1 MKRHNRVILD
11 GLIQSVR
18 TEVRRVGGEAVP
30 AVHFQVATDA
40 PEMGGVHP
48 AVAYGRLAAE
58 VVIFAEAASEHNAPL
73 EVTLD
78 GWLRTVWRGDVPAS
92 AVVAERVTF
101 HLPSEVRAAAVA
113 RLSALLNGEGGIHAM
128 G

>member
-30 AVHFQVATDA
+30 AVHFQIATDA
-40 PEMGGVHP
+40 VEKGGVHP

-58 VVIFAEAASEHNAPL
+58 IVIFGEAAAEHNVPV

-78 GWLRTVWRGDVPAS
+78 GWLRTVWREKAPAS
-92 AVVAERVTF
+92 TVVAERVVF

-113 RLSALLNGEGGIHAM
+113 RLSALLNGEGGSHAT

>member
-30 AVHFQVATDA
+30 AVHFQIATDA
-40 PEMGGVHP
+40 PEIGGVQP
-48 AVAYGRLAAE
+48 AIAYGRLAAE
-58 VVIFAEAASEHNAPL
+58 IVVFGEAAAEHNAPV

-78 GWLRTVWRGDVPAS
+78 GWLRTVWQGDEPTS
-92 AVVAERVTF
+92 AVVAERVVF

-113 RLSALLNGEGGIHAM
+113 RLSALLNGEGDSHAM